1 MDLKWKAISLVL
13 FPVLFLMLNRTVGHL
28 IAVGAI
34 VFCWSLTHRTR
45 THLESVFVFSM
56 YIHNLTKNPNGF
68 HLN

>member
-13 FPVLFLMLNRTVGHL
+13 FPVLFLMLNRAIGHL

-45 THLESVFVFSM
+45 THLESAFVSSLFD
-56 YIHNLTKNPNGF
+56 NLTI
-68 HLN
+68 